1 MSCPDGYWP
10 SPMELKCVILK
21 PREGSVVPRSGWIV
35 RNGTDTWHHMEE
47 NLTCVE
53 VLQVDPESLKISS
66 TSIKLNWTCMHP
78 DMCQHIRARC
88 RLEHHPSSNCEA
100 KEVKGEEILQGQEG
114 TFTCSPLQPFTVYS
128 VTISLL
134 PRTIL
139 YTRFLTT
146 KETVPDKPENLLMDV
161 STGTLRW
168 KALPSCKGEIIGYQ
182 VPGIHV
188 GCPWS
193 LSPCL
198 ELCAGSLRRDLNITT
213 MRAEDGGFLGFSQV
227 LVNQSVSEYVPPN
240 QRAGRKYLV
249 TVQGL
254 TAAGAGAAAE
264 LEFKT
269 YIQGWLGRLPDPPA
283 GAMAQGSV
291 PQSLPLPCP
300 SRCAGR
306 GTLSCCLSLQQG
318 LDTHFHRGADTQ
330 QQGWGHCWCTAQ
342 PVTPTPL
349 CVFFEGPWPVSAV
362 IVVVVVVLLIPLSA
376 GILWFLLSRRKK
388 ALPSKAE
395 EDHYTELQP
404 YENVHEGNY
413 CVMETFLEKDAG
425 KCGQAGEPSPKPL
438 PVLESSGQS
447 EQ

>member
-1 MSCPDGYWP
+1 MTPRIQKEEETCQKPLWDFGLQLAPDQESYKKNEEVMLSCHKGFQPTFTHV
-10 SPMELKCVILK
+10 KCTGKVLSVINGK
-21 PREGSVVPRSGWIV
+21 PVYREAWSGRDTRGNWINIQSKSRV
-35 RNGTDTWHHMEE
+35 QC
-47 NLTCVE
+47 LE
-53 VLQVDPESLKISS
+53 VLQVVPESLKISS
-66 TSIKLNWTCMHP
+66 TSIKLNWTCMLP
-78 DMCQHIRARC
+78 DTCQHIRARC
-88 RLEHHPSSNCEA
+88 RLEHHSSSNCEA

-114 TFTCSPLQPFTVYS
+114 TFTCSPLQPYTVYS

-161 STGTLRW
+161 STGSLRW

-182 VPGIHV
+182 
-188 GCPWS
+188 
-193 LSPCL
+193 
-198 ELCAGSLRRDLNITT
+198 LNITT
-213 MRAEDGGFLGFSQV
+213 MRAEDGSFLGFSQV

-240 QRAGRKYLV
+240 QRAGRKYLA

-269 YIQGWLGRLPDPPA
+269 YIQ
-283 GAMAQGSV
+283 
-291 PQSLPLPCP
+291 
-300 SRCAGR
+300 
-306 GTLSCCLSLQQG
+306 
-318 LDTHFHRGADTQ
+318 
-330 QQGWGHCWCTAQ
+330 
-342 PVTPTPL
+342 
-349 CVFFEGPWPVSAV
+349 GPWPVSAV

-376 GILWFLLSRRKK
+376 GILWFVLSRRKK
-388 ALPSKAE
+388 TLPSKAE

-438 PVLESSGQS
+438 PVLESSGES